1 MNACQDAGYAMI
13 SQPMG
18 KVPEEEILAVRK
30 EAERVMKAKG
40 FTVLNTYF
48 DITANPIGML
58 AKSIEEMS
66 KCNAVYFCKGWET
79 ARGCVIEHEI
89 AQKYGLELY
98 YAE

>member
-13 SQPMG
+13 SQPMR

-40 FTVLNTYF
+40 FSVLNTYF
-48 DITANPIGML
+48 DVDANPIGML
-58 AKSIEEMS
+58 AKSIEAMS
-66 KCNAVYFCKGWET
+66 KCNAVYFCRGWET

-89 AQKYGLELY
+89 AQEYGLGLY